1 MDVVEE
7 MTGARSRCEAASSA
21 ASEMEIALAF
31 LLRVLKA
38 NFLGGLK
45 VARMVC
51 SFSDRALTAC
61 AAGLA
66 RFLVCLFGGMEL
78 VCYLAVGSLVVCWDI
93 ARSVFDLV
101 GEPVDAC
108 EAVVYGIIAFAAAR
122 GDALQAVHLLL

>member
-61 AAGLA
+61 AVGVSTFSEVLVWRNEIGVLPRCRFAGRMLGCSSK
-66 RFLVCLFGGMEL
+66 RL
-78 VCYLAVGSLVVCWDI
+78 
-93 ARSVFDLV
+93 
-101 GEPVDAC
+101 
-108 EAVVYGIIAFAAAR
+108 
-122 GDALQAVHLLL
+122 